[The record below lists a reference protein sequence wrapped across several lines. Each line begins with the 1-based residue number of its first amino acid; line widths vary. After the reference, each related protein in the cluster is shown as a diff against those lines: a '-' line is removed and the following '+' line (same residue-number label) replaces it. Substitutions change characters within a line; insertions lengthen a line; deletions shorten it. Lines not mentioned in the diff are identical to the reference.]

1 MQLNRN
7 IAVSETGF
15 IFNPSSGDSFSVNPV
30 GQDVIRLLKE
40 GKNREEITSTL
51 TAKYAIDAASVDKD
65 MDDFLVMLRN
75 YQLLTGHE

>member
-40 GKNREEITSTL
+40 GKNREEITSAL

>member
-40 GKNREEITSTL
+40 GKNREEITSAL
-51 TAKYAIDAASVDKD
+51 VEKYATDAASVDKD

>member
-40 GKNREEITSTL
+40 GKNREEITSAL
-51 TAKYAIDAASVDKD
+51 VEKYAIDAASVDKD

>member
-30 GQDVIRLLKE
+30 GQDAIRLLKE
-40 GKNREEITSTL
+40 GKTREEITNAL
-51 TAKYAIDAASVDKD
+51 VEKYAIDAASVDKD
-65 MDDFLVMLRN
+65 MDDFFVMLRN

>member
-15 IFNPSSGDSFSVNPV
+15 IFNPSTGDSFSANPV

-40 GKNREEITSTL
+40 GKNREEISK
-51 TAKYAIDAASVDKD
+51 AVQEKYAIDAASVDKD
-65 MDDFLVMLRN
+65 MDDFLMMLRN
-75 YQLLTGHE
+75 YQLLTDHE

>member
-40 GKNREEITSTL
+40 GKTREEITRTL
-51 TAKYAIDAASVDKD
+51 LEKYAIDAASVDKD

-75 YQLLTGHE
+75 YQLLNGHE